1 MRLRTFIADSMSKA
15 MDLVRREMGENAII
29 VATQSA
35 QNGRSVRLTAALEDD
50 IVRDEQH
57 APRSEADDDDDD
69 DAAAL
74 DAGAALQQALTYHG
88 VPHSLSAR
96 LLAASA
102 PFAPAGTVAALGGAI
117 DELFIF
123 QPIVERLQVRP
134 LMLVGPPGAGKT
146 IAAAKILTRA
156 RRCGRAVA
164 AITADIKRA
173 GGIEQL
179 QAFTQILAVPF
190 APVAT
195 ADELIAALPTQS
207 GTLTIID
214 TAGTNPFAESEM
226 NEMMELALVAAAEPV
241 LVLPAGGDP
250 GEAAEIGECFADV
263 GVRRLLATRLD
274 VSRRLGGLLAA
285 ADAGQ
290 LAFADVSVNAEVASG
305 LAPIN
310 PMSLARLLIPDFPA
324 DRSTP
329 QPSEAS

>member
-1 MRLRTFIADSMSKA
+1 MRLKTFVADSMSKA
-15 MDLVRREMGENAII
+15 MDLVRREMGEDAII
-29 VATQSA
+29 VATHSA
-35 QNGRSVRLTAALEDD
+35 QNGHSVRLTAALEDD
-50 IVRDEQH
+50 IGRDQQP
-57 APRSEADDDDDD
+57 APVSAADDED
-69 DAAAL
+69 DAAAP
-74 DAGAALQQALTYHG
+74 DAGTTIEQALAYHN
-88 VPHSLSAR
+88 VPLPLSAR
-96 LLAASA
+96 LLAACA
-102 PFAPAGTVAALGGAI
+102 RFASAGTVAALGGAL
-117 DELFIF
+117 DEAFTF

-156 RRCGRAVA
+156 RRGGRAVA

-190 APVAT
+190 APVGT
-195 ADELIAALPTQS
+195 AEELVAALPQKN
-207 GTLTIID
+207 GTLAVID

-226 NEMMELALVAAAEPV
+226 NEMMELALAAGAEPV

-250 GEAAEIGECFADV
+250 GEAAEIGERFAAA

-274 VSRRLGGLLAA
+274 VSRRLGGVLAV

-290 LAFADVSVNAEVASG
+290 LAFADVSVNAEIASG

-310 PMSLARLLIPDFPA
+310 PMSLARLLLPDFPA
-324 DRSTP
+324 NGSTP
-329 QPSEAS
+329 QSSEAS

>member
-1 MRLRTFIADSMSKA
+1 MRLKTFIADSMSKA

-50 IVRDEQH
+50 IARERQPVPAFDG
-57 APRSEADDDDDD
+57 DDDDDSGE
-69 DAAAL
+69 AV
-74 DAGAALQQALTYHG
+74 AGTIIRQALAYHN
-88 VPHSLSAR
+88 VSPPLSAR
-96 LLAASA
+96 LLAASERYVG
-102 PFAPAGTVAALGGAI
+102 AGTVAALGGAI
-117 DELFIF
+117 DELFLF

-190 APVAT
+190 TPVGT
-195 ADELIAALPTQS
+195 ADELTAALPQQN
-207 GTLTIID
+207 GTLAIID

-226 NEMMELALVAAAEPV
+226 NEMMELALAAAAEPV
-241 LVLPAGGDP
+241 LVLSAGGDP
-250 GEAAEIGECFADV
+250 VEAAEIGERFAAA

-274 VSRRLGGLLAA
+274 VSRRLGGLLAV

-290 LAFADVSVNAEVASG
+290 LAFADVSVNAEIASG

-310 PMSLARLLIPDFPA
+310 PMSLARLLIPDFPSSG
-324 DRSTP
+324 STP

>member
-1 MRLRTFIADSMSKA
+1 MRLKTFVADSMSKA
-15 MDLVRREMGENAII
+15 MDLVRREMGEDAII
-29 VATQSA
+29 VATHSA

-50 IVRDEQH
+50 IGRDQQP
-57 APRSEADDDDDD
+57 APASAADDGD
-69 DAAAL
+69 DAAAP
-74 DAGAALQQALTYHG
+74 DAGTAIEQALAYHN
-88 VPHSLSAR
+88 VPLPLSAR
-96 LLAASA
+96 LLAAGA
-102 PFAPAGTVAALGGAI
+102 RFASAGTVAALGGAL
-117 DELFIF
+117 DEAFTF

-156 RRCGRAVA
+156 RRSGRAVA

-190 APVAT
+190 APAGT
-195 ADELIAALPTQS
+195 AEELIAALPQKN
-207 GTLTIID
+207 GTLAIID

-226 NEMMELALVAAAEPV
+226 NEMMELALAAGAEPV

-250 GEAAEIGECFADV
+250 GEAAEIGERFAAA

-274 VSRRLGGLLAA
+274 VSRRLGGLLAV

-305 LAPIN
+305 LVPIN
-310 PMSLARLLIPDFPA
+310 PMSLARLLLPDLPA
-324 DRSTP
+324 NGSTP
-329 QPSEAS
+329 QSSEAS

>member
-1 MRLRTFIADSMSKA
+1 MRLKTFIADSMSKA

-50 IVRDEQH
+50 IGRDQPPIS
-57 APRSEADDDDDD
+57 AFDADNED
-69 DAAAL
+69 DAVAL
-74 DAGAALQQALTYHG
+74 DAGTAIEHALAYHN
-88 VPHSLSAR
+88 VPPPLSTR

-102 PFAPAGTVAALGGAI
+102 RFAEAGTVAALGGAI

-156 RRCGRAVA
+156 RRGARAVA
-164 AITADIKRA
+164 AITADVKRA

-190 APVAT
+190 APVGT
-195 ADELIAALPTQS
+195 AEELIAALPRQS
-207 GTLTIID
+207 GTLAIID

-226 NEMMELALVAAAEPV
+226 NEMMELALAVAAEPV

-250 GEAAEIGECFADV
+250 GEAAEIGERFAAA

-274 VSRRLGGLLAA
+274 VSRRLGGLLAV

-310 PMSLARLLIPDFPA
+310 PMSLARLLIPDFPSSG
-324 DRSTP
+324 STP

>member
-1 MRLRTFIADSMSKA
+1 MRLKTFIADSMSKA
-15 MDLVRREMGENAII
+15 MDLVRREMGEDAII
-29 VATQSA
+29 VATQST

-50 IVRDEQH
+50 TGRDQPPISASLTDDED
-57 APRSEADDDDDD
+57 EA
-69 DAAAL
+69 AQP
-74 DAGAALQQALTYHG
+74 DAGTAIERALAYHG
-88 VPHSLSAR
+88 VPLPLSAR
-96 LLAASA
+96 LLAAGA
-102 PFAPAGTVAALGGAI
+102 RFASAGTVAALGGAI
-117 DELFIF
+117 DELFLF

-156 RRCGRAVA
+156 RRGGRAVA

-190 APVAT
+190 APVGT
-195 ADELIAALPTQS
+195 AEELIAALPRQS
-207 GTLTIID
+207 GTLVIID

-226 NEMMELALVAAAEPV
+226 NEMMELALAAAAEPV

-250 GEAAEIGECFADV
+250 GEAAEIGERFAAA

-274 VSRRLGGLLAA
+274 VSRRLGGLLAV

-310 PMSLARLLIPDFPA
+310 PLSLARLLTPDFLLNG
-324 DRSTP
+324 STP
-329 QPSEAS
+329 QPSEASR